1 MRYHRGFVQIQQS
14 IDTGIIKYEKKINT
28 PIVEK
33 STEDT
38 LDGNEDTTPS
48 ETDTPDIF
56 FPTDD
61 DDDDENDVGN
71 ATETNSSTLTS
82 LFASLGN
89 KIAVSA
95 DDLNKHADDGAA
107 LEDFLN
113 FEDEADDAGPG
124 KAKNRTR
131 RAPQF
136 DGLLSLF
143 LGEKPKGDD
152 DEEDIDFDVDKLK
165 FYTKQFPYP
174 KYIKDEW
181 VTIPT
186 IELTPMNG
194 NYIEI
199 SRIISVSRKGS
210 IWLNPFRWASSLP

>member
-1 MRYHRGFVQIQQS
+1 MQIQQS
-14 IDTGIIKYEKKINT
+14 IDTGIIKYEKKLNT
-28 PIVEK
+28 PILEK

-38 LDGNEDTTPS
+38 LSSNEDTTAS
-48 ETDTPDIF
+48 ETDSPEIL

-61 DDDDENDVGN
+61 DDDENDAVS
-71 ATETNSSTLTS
+71 AAETNSSTLTS

-113 FEDEADDAGPG
+113 FEDEAEDAGPG

-174 KYIKDEW
+174 KYIKDE
-181 VTIPT
+181 
-186 IELTPMNG
+186 
-194 NYIEI
+194 
-199 SRIISVSRKGS
+199 
-210 IWLNPFRWASSLP
+210 